1 MKKKTKVLIGIGL
14 IVVLAGLGAMLALN
28 HIENNLNS
36 LSKLNIPKMDLTNAK
51 DGTYSGSYDAF
62 PVSAQVEVIVQ
73 DHKIIRIDLVD
84 HVTGQ
89 GQAADS
95 LPASVTDSQSLQVEL
110 VSGATY
116 SSVVI
121 LKAIEDAL
129 RSAGANSAV
138 E

>member
-14 IVVLAGLGAMLALN
+14 ILMLGGFCTMLALN
-28 HIENNLNS
+28 HIENNLNN
-36 LSKLNIPKMDLTNAK
+36 LSTLDIPKMNLADAK

-62 PVSAQVEVIVQ
+62 PVSAQVEVTIQ
-73 DHKIIRIDLVD
+73 DHKIARIDLVD

-89 GQAADS
+89 GQAAES
-95 LPASVTDSQSLQVEL
+95 LPAAVTGAQSLQVEL

-129 RSAGANSAV
+129 RSAGGTSTV